1 VRSIGSS
8 SLASPRGSCD
18 TLEDAESGTA
28 GEDADRET
36 AATEGGPE
44 DVVVPVMAVESEAV
58 AAAAVVVVVVVVVEA
73 LAAVGAAAK
82 SARLRMCSWR

>member
-18 TLEDAESGTA
+18 APEDAESGTA

-58 AAAAVVVVVVVVVEA
+58 AAAAAAVVVVVVEA